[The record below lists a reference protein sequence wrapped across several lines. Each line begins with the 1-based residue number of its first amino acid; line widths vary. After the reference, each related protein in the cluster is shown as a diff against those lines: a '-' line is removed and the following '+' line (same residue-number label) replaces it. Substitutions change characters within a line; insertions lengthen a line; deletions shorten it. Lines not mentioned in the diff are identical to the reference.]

1 MLDLTGFFASSKVQT
16 LRSKVFSK
24 FYISFFTAAAGNPKN
39 LKKDIL
45 DSHNHYRR
53 QHGAPPLKWSSKLA
67 SDAEKWAKQLAK
79 QNKIQHAT
87 GEFGENIAYMSG
99 NE

>member
-1 MLDLTGFFASSKVQT
+1 MISGVSSQNFMSYCCTV
-16 LRSKVFSK
+16 
-24 FYISFFTAAAGNPKN
+24 TAAASKPKN

-45 DSHNHYRR
+45 DSHNQYRR

-67 SDAEKWAKQLAK
+67 SDAERWAKQLAK
-79 QNKIQHAT
+79 QNKIQHGT

-99 NE
+99 N